1 MRFQD
6 KVVLITGAGRGL
18 GRAIATAFGQQG
30 ARLAINDLTPVNLDE
45 TESQCKS
52 LGVEVLAITCD
63 IAKKM
68 QVQSMIEAVRDQFG
82 RLDIL
87 INNAGVQPV
96 ADLMTMD
103 EWDWDR
109 TFAVNL
115 KGPFLTMQSAARVMS
130 EQAGGSMVNLGA
142 GRLRGTY
149 LSQRSAYTASKE
161 GLLALSRAAAIE
173 FAGHNIRVNVVCPG
187 LVRQESNEG
196 ANATPDHGVTPEAV
210 ADAVLYLCSNEA
222 KFITGE
228 VIHVD
233 AGGGMV

>member
-1 MRFQD
+1 MHFQD

-18 GRAIATAFGQQG
+18 GRAIATAFSQQG

-96 ADLMTMD
+96 ADLLTMD

-115 KGPFLTMQSAARVMS
+115 KGPFLMMQSAARVMS

-161 GLLALSRAAAIE
+161 GLLVLSRAAAIE
-173 FAGHNIRVNVVCPG
+173 FAEHNIRVNVVCPG
-187 LVRQESNEG
+187 QIRQESNEG
-196 ANATPDHGVTPEAV
+196 LNATPDHGVTPEAV
-210 ADAVLYLCSNEA
+210 ANAVLYLCSDEA

-228 VIHVD
+228 VVHVD